1 MKNHFHP
8 YELLAELFRY
18 PTEDFPET
26 VGRVQS
32 VLDEQF
38 PAVAE
43 LLHPFTRFIGQATL
57 SQMEE
62 LFMRTF
68 EVQSVTTLDIG
79 YVLFGD
85 DYKRGK
91 LLVHLNQEHR
101 KAENDCYHEL
111 ADHLPNILR
120 LLPKMDDTALRQ
132 ELVEKIVVP
141 ALNKIIGEFDPQKV
155 AEKNKVYQKHHK
167 ALLEEP
173 PGYGT
178 IYVYP
183 LKAVLLAL
191 QQDFQ
196 VEKAAPMPPGS
207 VDFLKAVGT
216 EMTIET
222 SES

>member
-1 MKNHFHP
+1 
-8 YELLAELFRY
+8 
-18 PTEDFPET
+18 
-26 VGRVQS
+26 
-32 VLDEQF
+32 
-38 PAVAE
+38 
-43 LLHPFTRFIGQATL
+43 
-57 SQMEE
+57 MEE

>member
-1 MKNHFHP
+1 MEKQFQH
-8 YELLAELFRY
+8 YELLAELFAY
-18 PTEDFPET
+18 PTADFPKK
-26 VGRVQS
+26 VQRVQAI
-32 VLDEQF
+32 LNEQL
-38 PAVAE
+38 PTVAE
-43 LLHPFTRFIGQATL
+43 ELSEFTAFTSKVSL

-68 EVQSVTTLDIG
+68 EVQAVTTLDIG

-101 KAENDCYHEL
+101 EAGNDCRHEL

-120 LLPKMDDTALRQ
+120 LLPKMSDAALRK
-132 ELVEKIVVP
+132 ELVEKILVP
-141 ALNKIIGEFDPQKV
+141 ALNKIIGEFDPHKV
-155 AEKNKVYQKHHK
+155 AEKNQVYKKHHK

-178 IYVYP
+178 IYVFP
-183 LKAVLLAL
+183 LRAVLMAL
-191 QQDFQ
+191 RQDFQ
-196 VEKAAPMPPGS
+196 VKQTPLLPPGS
-207 VDFLKAVGT
+207 VDFLNSVGA

-222 SES
+222 SKS